1 MPAAN
6 HFDGRPGVRYML
18 LIYAKDEADPASDA
32 APVSPPWVAY
42 TEWLAE
48 RGILRGG
55 DRLASTAAA
64 TTVRVDGGR
73 TLVTDGPYAETREVL
88 GGYYIV
94 ECDLDT
100 ALEAAGRCPGAA
112 IGPIEVRPIIDM
124 APPA

>member
-1 MPAAN
+1 M
-6 HFDGRPGVRYML
+6 RYML
-18 LIYAKDEADPASDA
+18 LIYAQETGADPASDA

-42 TEWLAE
+42 TQWLAD

-88 GGYYIV
+88 GGYYIL

-100 ALEAAGRCPGAA
+100 ALEAAGRCPGATT
-112 IGPIEVRPIIDM
+112 GPIELRPIIDM
-124 APPA
+124 APLA